1 MAGQERRR
9 SSGLIASA
17 TVVIAVLSV
26 LSGSG
31 AAQTE
36 PGGPATSVLG
46 TASAQGMRITYSV
59 PDFLVVSE
67 VIDGGGPVAQSLLE
81 TGGQSTAFAS
91 LPYPGENGVG
101 GPALLLGLLGQ
112 SPPGSYPF
120 YVRADSTVNPAVE
133 LRDPSGSYA
142 LRATAEAQKA
152 IGTAD
157 VAFGAPDQPASSAA
171 AHTEVLT
178 HADGKMTVTAES
190 LFRGLT
196 LAEGLLR
203 IASVESRSVTVYGAG
218 ETEPKTSTQLVVD
231 GARVGDQAVT
241 IRPDGVHALGAPL
254 PAPTGG
260 ADALNEMLAQA
271 GLTVRTVSAGAVK
284 GGGAADALEI
294 ISDQG
299 IPGLPR
305 GVLSLRI
312 GGATTAVGVGS
323 TPSLEATPELPT
335 PPSEGGSGESTAS
348 PISGA
353 PAGSPAA
360 EAGTGS
366 HELSPPDEVPVLPP
380 PAISDPAFGTGSD
393 FSGNSQE
400 LGLFPPSSRT
410 DSGSPAR
417 PVNQRAPRP
426 ASSQTALA
434 PEARALYIVLVLAG
448 VGALVLS
455 LVSRVRRTVS

>member
-1 MAGQERRR
+1 MAGQERTRL
-9 SSGLIASA
+9 SGLVASA
-17 TVVIAVLSV
+17 AVVITALNVLP
-26 LSGSG
+26 GSG
-31 AAQTE
+31 AADTE
-36 PGGPATSVLG
+36 PGGRATSLLG
-46 TASAQGMRITYSV
+46 TASAQGMRITYTV

-120 YVRADSTVNPAVE
+120 YVRADSTVNPTVE

-178 HADGKMTVTAES
+178 AADGRMTVTAES
-190 LFRGLT
+190 LFRGLS

-203 IASVESRSVTVYGAG
+203 IASVESRSVTVYGPG
-218 ETEPKTSTQLVVD
+218 ETDPKTATQLIVD

-241 IRPDGVHALGAPL
+241 IGPDGVQALGAPL

-260 ADALNEMLAQA
+260 PDLNRMLAQG

-294 ISDQG
+294 VSDHG
-299 IPGLPR
+299 IPVPGLPR

-312 GGATTAVGVGS
+312 GGATTALSVGS
-323 TPSLEATPELPT
+323 MPSLEATPGLPT
-335 PPSEGGSGESTAS
+335 ASPEGGSDHSTA
-348 PISGA
+348 PPTVGA
-353 PAGSPAA
+353 PAGDPPQV
-360 EAGTGS
+360 AGAGS
-366 HELSPPDEVPVLPP
+366 HDVRTTDDVPVLPP
-380 PAISDPAFGTGSD
+380 PAVSAAFGTGTD

-400 LGLFPPSSRT
+400 LGLFPPSSSA
-410 DSGSPAR
+410 DSGSSA
-417 PVNQRAPRP
+417 PVNQRPPRRV
-426 ASSQTALA
+426 SSQSALA
-434 PEARALYIVLVLAG
+434 PEARALYLLLVIAG
-448 VGALVLS
+448 VGAIVLS
-455 LVSRVRRTVS
+455 FASRVRRTVS